1 MTDDPIP
8 APVPPAARREERRI
22 EQLGRVRIDPY
33 AWMKDENWQAV
44 LRDPSALR
52 PDIADHL
59 RRENAYAE
67 AVLEPMEALASTIL
81 DEMKG
86 RLKQDEMS
94 LPVPD
99 GPWEYYARY
108 EPGAQH
114 PVHAR
119 RPTDDLAAEQVLLD
133 VQALSAGH
141 DYYRVAVA
149 RHSPLHDLYAYAED
163 AQGSE
168 VYRIQ
173 VRDLATGETLPDPAD
188 SSTGDFAFSGD
199 GAWLFWTWRDKHG
212 RPTRIYRRPS
222 RGGADMLVYEEAD
235 PGFFIGVELSASR
248 GWIMITCGDQETS
261 EVLLIPGDD
270 PTATPRVA
278 APRLRGERYGLTH
291 WPRAQAGASDRFI
304 VHTNRG
310 DAIDF
315 ALMQVDAATPDRDG
329 WRDFVPHRPG
339 HFVIGVAAYA
349 GHLAWIERR
358 DVNNRIL
365 IVPQAGAD
373 APDIHAVAAEIA
385 VEEEAYLLS
394 LDGSHEFDTTTL
406 RYGYQSPTTP
416 RHWYD
421 HDMATG
427 RRTLR
432 KVQEIPSGHDSGLYL
447 TRRLAAAAGDGAL
460 VPITLLMRR
469 DTPLDGT
476 APLMLYGYGSYGH
489 AIEAGF
495 STRTLSLV
503 DRGWIHAVAHVRGGS
518 EKGWG
523 WFLDGRG
530 PTKTNSFTDFLAVAR
545 HLVAAG
551 YGAAGGI
558 VAHGASAG
566 GLLMGAVAN
575 LAPELFAGIVAQVPF
590 VDMLNT
596 MSDISLPLTPPE
608 WPEWG
613 NPLADGEAY
622 DRIAGYSPY
631 DNVAARRYPAI
642 LALGGLSDPR
652 VTYWEPAKW
661 VARLRERGTGDR
673 PILCR
678 INMEAG
684 HGGAS
689 GRFDSL
695 KEAALV
701 QAFAIWACR
710 TAGQTAPSSPTA
722 R

>member
-1 MTDDPIP
+1 MTDQP
-8 APVPPAARREERRI
+8 APPTARRDERRI
-22 EQLGRVRIDPY
+22 EQLGRVRVDPY

-52 PDIADHL
+52 GDIATHL
-59 RRENAYAE
+59 RQENMYAD
-67 AVLEPMEALASTIL
+67 ALLGPTKPLQATIL
-81 DEMKG
+81 AEMKA
-86 RLKQDEMS
+86 RLKQDESS

-114 PVHAR
+114 PIHAR
-119 RPTDDLAAEQVLLD
+119 RPRGSADGEQVLLD
-133 VQALSAGH
+133 VQALSEGH
-141 DYYRVAVA
+141 DYYVVAA
-149 RHSPLHDLYAYAED
+149 AHHAPGHDLYAYAED

-173 VRDLATGETLPDPAD
+173 VKDLSTGEILEAPAD
-188 SSTGDFAFSGD
+188 SSTGDFAFSPD
-199 GAWLFWTWRDKHG
+199 GAWLFWTFRDEHG

-222 RGGADMLVYEEAD
+222 RGGEDVLVYEETD
-235 PGFFIGVELSASR
+235 PGFFIGVEVSASR
-248 GWIMITCGDQETS
+248 RWIMITCGDQETS
-261 EVLLIPGDD
+261 ETLLIPGHD
-270 PTATPRVA
+270 PTAPPKVA
-278 APRLRGERYGLTH
+278 APRRKGERYSLIH
-291 WPRAQAGASDRFI
+291 WPAPGHDRFI
-304 VHTNRG
+304 VHTNAV
-310 DAIDF
+310 DAVDF
-315 ALMQVDAATPDRDG
+315 ALMQTPVSDPDRG
-329 WRDFVPHRPG
+329 AWRDWVPHRPG
-339 HFVIGVAAYA
+339 HFIIGATAFA
-349 GHLAWIERR
+349 GHLGWIERR
-358 DVNNRIL
+358 EVNNRIL
-365 IVPQAGAD
+365 VVPLGQAEAI
-373 APDIHAVAAEIA
+373 DIRAAASEIA

-394 LDGSHEFDTTTL
+394 LDGSYEFDTAIL

-421 HDMATG
+421 YDMRTG
-427 RRTLR
+427 SRTLR
-432 KVQEIPSGHDSGLYL
+432 KVQEVPSGHDSARYV
-447 TRRLAAAAGDGAL
+447 TRRLQATAPDGAT
-460 VPITLLMRR
+460 VPITLLMLR
-469 DTPLDGT
+469 DTPTDGS
-476 APLMLYGYGSYGH
+476 APLLLYGYGSYGH
-489 AIEAGF
+489 AIEASF

-518 EKGWG
+518 EKGRG

-530 PTKTNSFTDFLAVAR
+530 TAKPNSFTDFVACAR
-545 HLVAAG
+545 HLIATG
-551 YGAAGGI
+551 HGAAGGI

-596 MSDISLPLTPPE
+596 MSDVSLPLTPPE

-613 NPLADGEAY
+613 NPIEDEAAY
-622 DRIAGYSPY
+622 DLIASYSPY
-631 DNVAARRYPAI
+631 DNLRPRPYPAI
-642 LALGGLSDPR
+642 LAMGGLSDPR

-661 VARLRERGTGDR
+661 AAALRDVSTSGN
-673 PILCR
+673 PVLCR

-701 QAFAIWACR
+701 QAFAIWAFER
-710 TAGQTAPSSPTA
+710 AGREPAQAG
-722 R
+722 

>member
-1 MTDDPIP
+1 MSLAPTPVPIP
-8 APVPPAARREERRI
+8 PVARREPRRI
-22 EQLGRVRIDPY
+22 EQLGRVRTDPY
-33 AWMKDENWQAV
+33 GWMKDENWQAV
-44 LRDPSALR
+44 LRDPAALR
-52 PDIADHL
+52 PDIAEHL

-67 AVLEPMEALASTIL
+67 AVLAPTDTLAAAIL

-86 RLKQDEMS
+86 RLKDDEMS
-94 LPVPD
+94 VPVPD
-99 GPWEYYARY
+99 GPWEYYHRY

-119 RPTDDLAAEQVLLD
+119 RPTGGPAAAEQVLLD
-133 VQALSAGH
+133 VQALSVGR
-141 DYYRVAVA
+141 DYYRVAA
-149 RHSPLHDLYAYAED
+149 AHHAPGHDLYAFAED

-173 VRDLATGETLPDPAD
+173 IRDLATGATLPDPAD
-188 SSTGDFAFSGD
+188 SSTGDFAFSPD
-199 GAWLFWTWRDKHG
+199 GAWLFWTYRDEHG

-222 RGGADMLVYEEAD
+222 RGGPDMLVYEERD

-248 GWIMITCGDQETS
+248 RWILITCGDQETS
-261 EVLLIPGDD
+261 EVLLIPGHD
-270 PTATPRVA
+270 PITAPRVA
-278 APRLRGERYGLTH
+278 APRLRGERYALVH
-291 WPRAQAGASDRFI
+291 WPRRTADGGDRFI

-310 DAIDF
+310 DAIDHT
-315 ALMQVDAATPDRDG
+315 LMQADADRLDRDG
-329 WRDFVPHRPG
+329 WRPFVPHRPG
-339 HFVIGVAAYA
+339 HFVIGATAFA
-349 GHLAWIERR
+349 GHLAWIERH

-365 IVPQAGAD
+365 VVAD
-373 APDIHAVAAEIA
+373 ADADAADIRAAATAIA
-385 VEEEAYLLS
+385 VEEEAFLLS
-394 LDGSHEFDTTTL
+394 LDGSYEFDTTIL

-421 HDMATG
+421 LDMATG
-427 RRTLR
+427 QRTLR
-432 KVQEIPSGHDSGLYL
+432 KVQEIPSGHDAARYV
-447 TRRLAAAAGDGAL
+447 TRRLSATAADGAA
-460 VPITLLMRR
+460 VPITVLMRR
-469 DTPLDGT
+469 DTPVDGS
-476 APLMLYGYGSYGH
+476 APLLLYGYGSYGH

-518 EKGWG
+518 EKGWN

-530 PTKTNSFTDFLAVAR
+530 AAKANSFSDFVSVAR
-545 HLVAAG
+545 HLPAAR
-551 YGAAGGI
+551 YGAAGRI

-575 LAPELFAGIVAQVPF
+575 LAPELFAAIVAQVPF
-590 VDMLNT
+590 VDTLNT
-596 MSDISLPLTPPE
+596 MSDASLPLTPPE

-613 NPLADGEAY
+613 NPLVDPEAY

-631 DNVAARRYPAI
+631 DNVGERAYPAI
-642 LALGGLSDPR
+642 LAMGGLSDPR

-661 VARLRERGTGDR
+661 AARLRELTTGDR

-701 QAFAIWACR
+701 QAFAI
-710 TAGQTAPSSPTA
+710 
-722 R
+722 

>member
-1 MTDDPIP
+1 MTE
-8 APVPPAARREERRI
+8 VPSPPTARQEPHRI
-22 EQLGRVRIDPY
+22 EQLGRVRVDPY

-44 LRDPSALR
+44 LRDPAALR
-52 PDIADHL
+52 ADIAEHL
-59 RRENAYAE
+59 RAENAYAN
-67 AVLEPMEALASTIL
+67 ALLEPTTSLQAEILA
-81 DEMKG
+81 EMKG
-86 RLKQDEMS
+86 RMKQDEMS

-99 GPWEYYARY
+99 GAWEYYARY

-119 RPTDDLAAEQVLLD
+119 RPRGSSAGEQVLLD
-133 VQALSAGH
+133 VQALSLGH
-141 DYYRVAVA
+141 DYYVVASA
-149 RHSPLHDLYAYAED
+149 QHSPDHRLYAYAED

-173 VRDLATGETLPDPAD
+173 VRDLDTGETLPGPVE
-188 SSTGDFAFSGD
+188 SSTGDFAFSPD
-199 GAWLFWTWRDKHG
+199 SAWIFWTWRDEHG
-212 RPTRIYRRPS
+212 RPTRIYRRPA
-222 RGGADMLVYEEAD
+222 RGGEDVLVYQETD
-235 PGFFIGVELSASR
+235 PGFFIGVEVSASR
-248 GWIMITCGDQETS
+248 AWIMITCGDQETS
-261 EVLLIPGDD
+261 ETLLIPATD
-270 PTATPRVA
+270 PTAAPRIA
-278 APRLRGERYGLTH
+278 APRVKGERYSLIH
-291 WPRAQAGASDRFI
+291 WPGGAHDRFI
-304 VHTNRG
+304 VHTNTG

-315 ALMQVDAATPDRDG
+315 TLMQTPVSDPDRSA
-329 WRDFVPHRPG
+329 WRPWVPHRPG
-339 HFVIGVAAYA
+339 HFIIGVTAFA

-365 IVPQAGAD
+365 MVPIADAD
-373 APDIHAVAAEIA
+373 APDIRAHAAEIA

-394 LDGSHEFDTTTL
+394 LDGSYEFDTTTL

-421 HDMATG
+421 YDMTTG
-427 RRTLR
+427 ARTLR
-432 KVQEIPSGHDSGLYL
+432 KVQEIPSGHDSGAYV
-447 TRRLAAAAGDGAL
+447 TRRLQATTPDGAQ
-460 VPITLLMRR
+460 VPITVLMRT
-469 DTPLDGT
+469 DTPTDGT
-476 APLMLYGYGSYGH
+476 APLLLYGYGSYGH
-489 AIEAGF
+489 AIEASF

-518 EKGWG
+518 EKGRG

-530 PTKTNSFTDFLAVAR
+530 RAKPNSFTDFVACAR
-545 HLVAAG
+545 ALIATGHG
-551 YGAAGGI
+551 SAGGI

-575 LAPELFAGIVAQVPF
+575 LAPELFAGIIAQVPF

-596 MSDISLPLTPPE
+596 MSDTSLPLTPPE

-613 NPLADGEAY
+613 NPITDPDAY
-622 DRIAGYSPY
+622 DLIAGYSPY
-631 DNVAARRYPAI
+631 DNLRAAAYPTI
-642 LALGGLSDPR
+642 LAMGGLSDPR

-661 VARLRERGTGDR
+661 AARLRDVSTSAN
-673 PILCR
+673 PVLCR

-701 QAFAIWACR
+701 QAFAIWAWQR
-710 TAGQTAPSSPTA
+710 ARPAAVTA
-722 R
+722 

>member
-1 MTDDPIP
+1 MTHDPIP
-8 APVPPAARREERRI
+8 PVARREPRRI

-33 AWMKDENWQAV
+33 AWMKDDNWQAV

-52 PDIADHL
+52 PDIAEHL

-67 AVLEPMEALASTIL
+67 AVLEPTQGLASNIL

-94 LPVPD
+94 PPVPD
-99 GPWEYYARY
+99 GPWEYYVRY

-119 RPTDDLAAEQVLLD
+119 RPTGGQASEQVLLD

-141 DYYRVAVA
+141 DYYRVAAA
-149 RHSPLHDLYAYAED
+149 RHSPPHDLYAYAED

-188 SSTGDFAFSGD
+188 SSTGDFAFSPD
-199 GAWLFWTWRDKHG
+199 GAWLFWTWRDEHG

-222 RGGADMLVYEEAD
+222 RGGPDTLVYQEAD

-261 EVLLIPGDD
+261 EVLLIPGGD
-270 PTATPRVA
+270 PTAPPRVA
-278 APRLRGERYGLTH
+278 APRLGGERYGLTH
-291 WPRAQAGASDRFI
+291 WPRADGGEDRFI

-310 DAIDF
+310 GAIDF
-315 ALMQVDAATPDRDG
+315 ALMQADAAHPDRDG
-329 WRDFVPHRPG
+329 WREFAPHCPG
-339 HFVIGVAAYA
+339 HFIIGVTASA

-365 IVPQAGAD
+365 IVPQEASE
-373 APDIHAVAAEIA
+373 APDIRAAAREIA
-385 VEEEAYLLS
+385 VEEEACLLS
-394 LDGSHEFDTTTL
+394 LDGSFEFDTTTL

-432 KVQEIPSGHDSGLYL
+432 RVQEIPSGHDSASYV
-447 TRRLAAAAGDGAL
+447 TRRLFAAAADGAA
-460 VPITLLMRR
+460 VPITVLMRR
-469 DTPLDGT
+469 DTPLDGS
-476 APLMLYGYGSYGH
+476 APLLLYGYGSYGH

-530 PTKTNSFTDFLAVAR
+530 AAKTNSFTDFIAVAR
-545 HLVAAG
+545 HLVASG

-590 VDMLNT
+590 VDVLNT
-596 MSDISLPLTPPE
+596 MSDTSLPLTPPE

-613 NPLADGEAY
+613 NPLEDADAY

-631 DNVAARRYPAI
+631 DNVAARPYPAI
-642 LALGGLSDPR
+642 LAMGGLSDPR

-661 VARLRERGTGDR
+661 AARLREATTGGR

-678 INMEAG
+678 TNMEAG

-689 GRFDSL
+689 GRYDSL

-701 QAFAIWACR
+701 QAFAIWAR
-710 TAGQTAPSSPTA
+710 EAAGPTAG
-722 R
+722 

>member
-1 MTDDPIP
+1 MTTALP
-8 APVPPAARREERRI
+8 PVARRQPHRI

-44 LRDPSALR
+44 LRDPLVLR

-59 RRENAYAE
+59 RQENRYTE
-67 AVLEPMEALASTIL
+67 AVLEPTRALAATIQG
-81 DEMKG
+81 EMKG

-94 LPVPD
+94 LPIPD
-99 GPWEYYARY
+99 GPWEYYVRY

-119 RPTDDLAAEQVLLD
+119 RPADDPAAEQVLLD
-133 VQALSAGH
+133 VQALSEGK
-141 DYYRVAVA
+141 DYYVVASA
-149 RHSPLHDLYAYAED
+149 HHAPLHDLYAYAED

-173 VRDLATGETLPDPAD
+173 VKDLATGETLPDPAD
-188 SSTGDFAFSGD
+188 SSTGDFAFSPD
-199 GAWLFWTWRDKHG
+199 GAWLFWTWRDPHG

-222 RGGADMLVYEEAD
+222 RGGADTLVYEEAD

-261 EVLLIPGDD
+261 EVRLIPGSD
-270 PTATPRVA
+270 PTATPKVA
-278 APRLRGERYGLTH
+278 APRLKGERYGLTH
-291 WPRAQAGASDRFI
+291 WPRDPPGGDGDRFI

-310 DAIDF
+310 GAIDF
-315 ALMQVDAATPDRDG
+315 ALMQTSAATPGRDG
-329 WRDFVPHRPG
+329 WRDFVPHCPG
-339 HFVIGVAAYA
+339 HFVIGATAFS

-365 IVPQAGAD
+365 IVTQAASH
-373 APDIHAVAAEIA
+373 ASDIRAVATDIA

-394 LDGSHEFDTTTL
+394 LDGSYEFDTTIL

-416 RHWYD
+416 RHWYE
-421 HDMATG
+421 HDMTTG

-432 KVQEIPSGHDSGLYL
+432 KVQEIPSGHDSARYV
-447 TRRLAAAAGDGAL
+447 TRRLAATADDGAH
-460 VPITLLMRR
+460 VPITVLMRH
-469 DTPLDGT
+469 DTPTDGS
-476 APLMLYGYGSYGH
+476 APLLLYGYGSYGH
-489 AIEAGF
+489 AIEASF

-503 DRGWIHAVAHVRGGS
+503 DRGWIHATAHVRGGS

-530 PTKTNSFTDFLAVAR
+530 PAKTNSFTDFVAVAR
-545 HLVAAG
+545 HLVQAG

-596 MSDISLPLTPPE
+596 MSDTSLPLTPPE

-613 NPLADGEAY
+613 NPLEDSDAY

-631 DNVAARRYPAI
+631 DNVAARAYPAI
-642 LALGGLSDPR
+642 LAMGGLSDPR

-661 VARLRERGTGDR
+661 VARLREITIGDR

-695 KEAALV
+695 REAALI
-701 QAFAIWACR
+701 QAFAIWAWE
-710 TAGQTAPSSPTA
+710 TSNAPRPGSSP
-722 R
+722 

>member
-1 MTDDPIP
+1 MTDQPTP
-8 APVPPAARREERRI
+8 PVARKEPRSI
-22 EQLGRVRIDPY
+22 DQLGRVRVDPY

-52 PDIADHL
+52 GDIATHL
-59 RRENAYAE
+59 RQENLYAE
-67 AVLEPMEALASTIL
+67 TLLAPTKPLQATIL
-81 DEMKG
+81 EEMKG
-86 RLKQDEMS
+86 RLKQDETS
-94 LPVPD
+94 LAVPD
-99 GPWEYYARY
+99 GAWSYYARY

-114 PVHAR
+114 AIRAR
-119 RPTDDLAAEQVLLD
+119 RPRDAETGPASHEEILLD
-133 VQALSAGH
+133 VQALSLGH
-141 DYYRVAVA
+141 DYYVVAA
-149 RHSPLHDLYAYAED
+149 AHHSPDHRLYAYAED

-173 VRDLATGETLPDPAD
+173 VKDLSTGETLTGPVE
-188 SSTGDFAFSGD
+188 SSTGDFTFSPD
-199 GAWLFWTWRDKHG
+199 SAWLFWTYRDEHG

-222 RGGADMLVYEEAD
+222 RGGEDVLVYEETD
-235 PGFFIGVELSASR
+235 PGFFIGVQVSESR
-248 GWIMITCGDQETS
+248 AWIMITCGDQETT
-261 EVLLIPGDD
+261 ETLLIPGDD

-278 APRLRGERYGLTH
+278 APRRKGERYSLTH
-291 WPRAQAGASDRFI
+291 WHDRFI
-304 VHTNRG
+304 VHTNAG

-315 ALMQVDAATPDRDG
+315 KLMQTPVNDPGREA
-329 WRDFVPHRPG
+329 WRDWVPQRPG
-339 HFVIGVAAYA
+339 HFIIGASAFA

-365 IVPQAGAD
+365 IVPITHASD
-373 APDIHAVAAEIA
+373 PDIRSVATEIK
-385 VEEEAYLLS
+385 VDEDAYLLA
-394 LDGSHEFDTTTL
+394 LDGSYEFDTKTL
-406 RYGYQSPTTP
+406 RTSYQSPTTP

-421 HDMATG
+421 NDMETG
-427 RRTLR
+427 TRTLR
-432 KVQEIPSGHDSGLYL
+432 KVQEIPSGHDSQLYV
-447 TRRLAAAAGDGAL
+447 TRRLQAIAPDGAS
-460 VPITLLMRR
+460 VPITVLMRR
-469 DTPLDGT
+469 DTPVDGT
-476 APLMLYGYGSYGH
+476 APLLLYGYGSYGH

-503 DRGWIHAVAHVRGGS
+503 DRGWIYAIAHVRGGS

-530 PTKTNSFTDFLAVAR
+530 RTKPNSFTDFVAVAR
-545 HLVAAG
+545 HLAAEG
-551 YGAAGGI
+551 YGSEGGI

-596 MSDISLPLTPPE
+596 MSDTSLPLTPPE

-613 NPLADGEAY
+613 NPIEDEAAY
-622 DRIAGYSPY
+622 DLIASYSPY
-631 DNVAARRYPAI
+631 DNLHAVAYPTI
-642 LALGGLSDPR
+642 LAMGGLSDPR

-661 VARLRERGTGDR
+661 AAALRDASTGTN

-678 INMEAG
+678 INMESG

-701 QAFAIWACR
+701 QAFAIWAWER
-710 TAGQTAPSSPTA
+710 RGAST
-722 R
+722 